1 MYCTWTQHTLPL
13 HNTILTQLLYLSNFV
28 VGCINYHSIKFCHIL
43 YIVNQI
49 RKKTRNYPF
58 IKISQVNPRLIQPT
72 SFLWILCKINQKHNP
87 LFSHNLFALLTHFLG
102 QFTSFSFF
110 KFVNAGLRL
119 VTHLSTSPVSADLK
133 QDKEEHHYTVNT
145 KSMAESTTSLF
156 TESNHLL
163 TEVIR

>member
-49 RKKTRNYPF
+49 RKKSNYPF

-72 SFLWILCKINQKHNP
+72 SLLWTLCKINQKHNP

-110 KFVNAGLRL
+110 EFVNAGLRL

-133 QDKEEHHYTVNT
+133 QDKEEHHYTVTQRVRLWLNLPHL
-145 KSMAESTTSLF
+145 SLLNQII
-156 TESNHLL
+156 S
-163 TEVIR
+163 

>member
-1 MYCTWTQHTLPL
+1 MDVLHLNAAYLAPSQYYFNPTSVFIEFRRRLYKLPFNL
-13 HNTILTQLLYLSNFV
+13 KILSYSIHCKSN
-28 VGCINYHSIKFCHIL
+28 
-43 YIVNQI
+43 
-49 RKKTRNYPF
+49 KKKKSNYPF

-110 KFVNAGLRL
+110 EFVNAGLRL

-145 KSMAESTTSLF
+145 KS
-156 TESNHLL
+156 
-163 TEVIR
+163 

>member
-28 VGCINYHSIKFCHIL
+28 VGHIL

-145 KSMAESTTSLF
+145 KS
-156 TESNHLL
+156 
-163 TEVIR
+163 